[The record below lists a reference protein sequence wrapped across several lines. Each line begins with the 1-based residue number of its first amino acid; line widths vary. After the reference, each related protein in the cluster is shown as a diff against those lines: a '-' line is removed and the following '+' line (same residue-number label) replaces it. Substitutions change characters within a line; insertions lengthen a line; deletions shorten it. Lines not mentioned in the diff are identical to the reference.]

1 MTLKDRLMLI
11 NRVGFRFSKTDLIDG
26 YWIIG
31 MLSDLTLKGKRLK
44 REIEKVKKDFPEY
57 SDIFDN

>member
-1 MTLKDRLMLI
+1 MLI